1 MERGAPS
8 GAGPVSIV
16 EESLMHLSPDSVR
29 RLARIA
35 VKHGAVK
42 AFVFGSFARGDA
54 GPGSDLDVLVELE
67 PGRSLLDLARLEDEL
82 EDSLGLDV
90 DVVTAKSLYPEVLE
104 RVIAERKAVL

>member
-1 MERGAPS
+1 
-8 GAGPVSIV
+8 VSIV
-16 EESLMHLSPDSVR
+16 EESVMHLSPDSVR

-35 VKHGAVK
+35 VKHGVVK

-90 DVVTAKSLYPEVLE
+90 DVVTAKSLFPEVLE
-104 RVIAERKAVL
+104 RVMAERKAVL

>member
-1 MERGAPS
+1 MQ
-8 GAGPVSIV
+8 
-16 EESLMHLSPDSVR
+16 LSPDSAR

-42 AFVFGSFARGDA
+42 VFVFGSFARGDA

-104 RVIAERKAVL
+104 RVMAERKPVL